1 MSDPLTVSVRTI
13 AGAAIVISLVALAI
27 SAYVISR

>member
-1 MSDPLTVSVRTI
+1 MNQLSIHVRTV

-27 SAYVISR
+27 SAYVIFR